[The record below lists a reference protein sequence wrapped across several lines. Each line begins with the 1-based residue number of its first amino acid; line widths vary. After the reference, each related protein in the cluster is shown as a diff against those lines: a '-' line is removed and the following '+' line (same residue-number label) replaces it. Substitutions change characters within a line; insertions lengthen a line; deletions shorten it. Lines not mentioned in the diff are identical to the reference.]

1 MFPAVLIGIGAKV
14 DMFENWKP
22 MYKMTTR
29 AEGDE
34 SEFVHRQMAQ
44 VAAKSSFRASIGK
57 YEIFSSPMLGELNEQ
72 WWKKY
77 HISLCISTLEHIEN
91 RERAFEDLCQTI
103 KPGGLLFLTMDYA
116 DDGRKDETYI
126 GAQCRSMMYNEI
138 QMKLLA
144 KVASKFGFEFFG
156 GDPDW
161 SWAEEMRMVNDNG
174 FASLVMVRNK

>member
-1 MFPAVLIGIGAKV
+1 MVGFTLSRTMRPSDYETMSGAVETIRKIQSWVVPPHPYQHEHRTWEQSLAWLAVAQWLTQCHILTYDVRASDWGCGVGMFPAVLVGIGAKV

-91 RERAFEDLCQTI
+91 RERAFE
-103 KPGGLLFLTMDYA
+103 
-116 DDGRKDETYI
+116 
-126 GAQCRSMMYNEI
+126 
-138 QMKLLA
+138 
-144 KVASKFGFEFFG
+144 
-156 GDPDW
+156 
-161 SWAEEMRMVNDNG
+161 
-174 FASLVMVRNK
+174 